1 MTQAFCTVALIALAA
16 SAQAQT
22 AEPQPRIVT
31 RPDMATQVTT
41 VEVGAHFVTAI
52 RLPEAISSVAVG
64 DPALFD
70 VESNWNPY
78 AVSPRGAVGLMQ
90 LMPRTAFKFGV
101 RNRFQVEDN
110 VRGGVAYLAWLIQ
123 LFRGDLRLVMG
134 AYVAGQDRMLSRG
147 LAYSSREVYE
157 YVSNVARQY
166 RRRRTRTIRGGKS

>member
-1 MTQAFCTVALIALAA
+1 VLVVAVCPLA
-16 SAQAQT
+16 SAQGPPA
-22 AEPQPRIVT
+22 PR
-31 RPDMATQVTT
+31 
-41 VEVGAHFVTAI
+41 EYAI
-52 RLPEAISSVAVG
+52 RCAEYYAHVYQVPVELVESVI
-64 DPALFD
+64 D

-78 AVSPRGAVGLMQ
+78 AVSPKGAVGLMQ
-90 LMPRTAFKFGV
+90 LMPGTALEFGV

-166 RRRRTRTIRGGKS
+166 RWRRIETLRGGKS

>member
-1 MTQAFCTVALIALAA
+1 MRWGIFLLLVLAVCPEA
-16 SAQAQT
+16 SAQGPPA
-22 AEPQPRIVT
+22 PREYAVRCVKHYAHIY
-31 RPDMATQVTT
+31 QVP
-41 VEVGAHFVTAI
+41 VELV
-52 RLPEAISSVAVG
+52 ESVI
-64 DPALFD
+64 D

-78 AVSPRGAVGLMQ
+78 AVSPKGAVGLMQ
-90 LMPRTAFKFGV
+90 LMPGTALEFGV

-147 LAYSSREVYE
+147 LSYCSREVYE

-166 RRRRTRTIRGGKS
+166 RWRRTRTIRGGKS

>member
-1 MTQAFCTVALIALAA
+1 MRRGTLLLLVLACGAEA
-16 SAQAQT
+16 SAQG
-22 AEPQPRIVT
+22 PQAPR
-31 RPDMATQVTT
+31 
-41 VEVGAHFVTAI
+41 EYAI
-52 RLPEAISSVAVG
+52 RCVEHYAHIYQVPVELVESVI
-64 DPALFD
+64 D

-78 AVSPRGAVGLMQ
+78 AVSPKGAVGLMQ
-90 LMPRTAFKFGV
+90 LMPGTALEFGV

-147 LAYSSREVYE
+147 LSYSSREVYE

-166 RRRRTRTIRGGKS
+166 RWRRTRTIRGGKS

>member
-1 MTQAFCTVALIALAA
+1 MRWGILLLLVLAGGPEA
-16 SAQAQT
+16 SAQGPPA
-22 AEPQPRIVT
+22 PREYAVRCVEYYAHIY
-31 RPDMATQVTT
+31 QVP
-41 VEVGAHFVTAI
+41 VELV
-52 RLPEAISSVAVG
+52 ESVI
-64 DPALFD
+64 D

-78 AVSPRGAVGLMQ
+78 AVSPKGAVGLMQ
-90 LMPRTAFKFGV
+90 LMPGTAFEFGV

-147 LAYSSREVYE
+147 LTYSSREVYE

-166 RRRRTRTIRGGKS
+166 RRRRIETIRGGKS